1 MQRCPPGR
9 RSLVLI
15 ARPIYLATF
24 LDPLPPRAPLKRPD
38 YYQTGRVPSTSR
50 SRERKKKKKKKKK
63 RYCES
68 LSAGTELG
76 ASASPRVIP
85 HPPNTERESLSAI
98 YHLLACV
105 LYVPCVPRTYL
116 PTSSYIHTCIYL
128 KVPHQATQHQ
138 GTSHGRAKI
147 TWRTDICFIRDP
159 TRRPSELSVC
169 HQPSGATLVSLLLC

>member
-38 YYQTGRVPSTSR
+38 YYQTGR
-50 SRERKKKKKKKKK
+50 K

-105 LYVPCVPRTYL
+105 L
-116 PTSSYIHTCIYL
+116 SYIHTCIYL